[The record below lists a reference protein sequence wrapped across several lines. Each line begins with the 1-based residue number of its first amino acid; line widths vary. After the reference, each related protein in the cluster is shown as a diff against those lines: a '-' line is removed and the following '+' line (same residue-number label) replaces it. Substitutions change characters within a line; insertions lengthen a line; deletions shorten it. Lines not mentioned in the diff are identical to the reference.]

1 MIVDRVC
8 FVLSVVPADVVNLD
22 SGGNGGG
29 GRTGDKVPQGG
40 RHRGPAFVGRGDVTI
55 LTQDS

>member
-1 MIVDRVC
+1 M
-8 FVLSVVPADVVNLD
+8 LSVVPADVVNFD

-55 LTQDS
+55 LTKDS